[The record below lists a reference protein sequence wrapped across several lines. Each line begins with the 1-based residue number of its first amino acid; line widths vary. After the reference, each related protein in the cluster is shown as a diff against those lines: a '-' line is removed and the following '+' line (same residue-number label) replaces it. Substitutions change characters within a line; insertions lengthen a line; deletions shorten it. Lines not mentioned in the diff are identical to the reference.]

1 MIRSWSAFVETLPAL
16 GPNLAPETPPRPEET
31 PMANDFVWFELV
43 TTDTKAAGDFYKAVI
58 GWSSEMSSGP
68 AGPYTIFKAPNG
80 TSDEIHVGG
89 MLEMQGV
96 PPGWLGYVGVD
107 DVDAY
112 ARKVQAAGGEIH
124 KAPQDI
130 PDVGRFA
137 VVADP
142 QGAMFVLFKD
152 TSATPPPRPA
162 PMSPGSLGWS
172 ELHAAD
178 WEKAF
183 DFYSGLFGW
192 VKHDTVP
199 MGEMGVY
206 QTFGSAEGAF
216 GGMFSNRDAAPGPY
230 WLYYFGVDG
239 VDSAIE
245 RVKANGGEILMG
257 PIEVPGGAFV
267 VNAKDPQGGF
277 FAFLGMRG

>member
-1 MIRSWSAFVETLPAL
+1 MIRSWNAFVEALPA
-16 GPNLAPETPPRPEET
+16 PAIPPCKEAR
-31 PMANDFVWFELV
+31 MANDFVWFELV
-43 TTDTKAAGDFYKAVI
+43 TTDAKAAGDFYKTVI
-58 GWSSEMSSGP
+58 GWGSEMSSGP
-68 AGPYTIFKAPNG
+68 AGPYTIFKAGQIP
-80 TSDEIHVGG
+80 VGG

-107 DVDAY
+107 DVDGF
-112 ARKVQAAGGEIH
+112 ARKVEAAGGAVH

-142 QGAMFVLFKD
+142 QGAMFVLFKGALD
-152 TSATPPPRPA
+152 QDPPRPA

-183 DFYSGLFGW
+183 DFYAPLFGW

-206 QTFGSAEGAF
+206 QTFGPPEAAI
-216 GGMFSNRDAAPGPY
+216 GGMFSNHAPAPGPY

-239 VDSAIE
+239 VDSAVE
-245 RVKANGGEILMG
+245 RAKAAGGEILMG
-257 PIEVPGGAFV
+257 PVEVPGGAFV
-267 VNAKDPQGGF
+267 VNAKDPQGAV

>member
-1 MIRSWSAFVETLPAL
+1 MIRSWNAFVEAVPAPGRSLPTAQ
-16 GPNLAPETPPRPEET
+16 GKT

-43 TTDTKAAGDFYKAVI
+43 TPDAGAAGAFYKAVV
-58 GWSSEMSSGP
+58 GWGSDLSSGP
-68 AGPYTIFKAPNG
+68 SGPYTIFKAG
-80 TSDEIHVGG
+80 EIPVGG
-89 MLEMQGV
+89 MLEMKDV

-107 DVDAY
+107 DVDAF
-112 ARKVQAAGGEIH
+112 AKKVEAAGGAIH
-124 KAPQDI
+124 KPPQDI
-130 PDVGRFA
+130 PGVGRFA

-142 QGAMFVLFKD
+142 QGATFVLFRGSLE
-152 TSATPPPRPA
+152 TAPPRPA

-183 DFYSGLFGW
+183 DFYSPLFGW

-206 QTFGSAEGAF
+206 QTFGPPESAI
-216 GGMFSNRDAAPGPY
+216 GGMFSNHAPAPGPY
-230 WLYYFGVDG
+230 WLYYFGVEG
-239 VDSAIE
+239 VDSAVE
-245 RVKANGGEILMG
+245 RVKSNGGEILMG
-257 PIEVPGGAFV
+257 PVEVPGGAWV
-267 VNAKDPQGGF
+267 VNALDPQGAA

>member
-1 MIRSWSAFVETLPAL
+1 MIRSWSAFVEALP
-16 GPNLAPETPPRPEET
+16 TPPLKEP
-31 PMANDFVWFELV
+31 PMANDFCWFELV
-43 TTDTKAAGDFYKAVI
+43 TTDAKAAGDFYKAVI
-58 GWSSEMSSGP
+58 GWTTEMSSGP
-68 AGPYTIFKAPNG
+68 AGPYTIFKAAG
-80 TSDEIHVGG
+80 DIHVGG
-89 MLEMQGV
+89 MLEMQGMQ
-96 PPGWLGYVGVD
+96 PGWLGYIAVN
-107 DVDAY
+107 DVDAF
-112 ARKVQAAGGEIH
+112 AKKVEAAGGQVH
-124 KAPQDI
+124 KVPQDI

-152 TSATPPPRPA
+152 TSTTPPPRPA
-162 PMSPGSLGWS
+162 PMSPGSLGWG
-172 ELHAAD
+172 ELHATD

-183 DFYSGLFGW
+183 DFYAGLFGW
-192 VKHDTVP
+192 KKHDTVD

-206 QTFGSAEGAF
+206 QTVGLDQAF
-216 GGMFSNRDAAPGPY
+216 AGLFTNPDLPNGPY

-257 PIEVPGGAFV
+257 PMEVPGGAFV
-267 VNAKDPQGGF
+267 VNAKDPQGGS

>member
-1 MIRSWSAFVETLPAL
+1 MIRSWSALVEALPA
-16 GPNLAPETPPRPEET
+16 PMPRMEPL
-31 PMANDFVWFELV
+31 MANDFCWFELV

-58 GWSSEMSSGP
+58 GWTTEMSSGP
-68 AGPYTIFKAPNG
+68 AGPYTIFKAPG
-80 TSDEIHVGG
+80 DIHVGG

-96 PPGWLGYVGVD
+96 PPGWLGYIAVD
-107 DVDAY
+107 DVDAF
-112 ARKVQAAGGEIH
+112 ARKVEAAGGQVH

-152 TSATPPPRPA
+152 TSAMPPPRPA

-172 ELHAAD
+172 ELHATD

-183 DFYSGLFGW
+183 GFYAGLFGW
-192 VKHDTVP
+192 RKHDAVD
-199 MGEMGVY
+199 MGGMGTY
-206 QTFGSAEGAF
+206 QTVGLDQAF
-216 GGMFSNRDAAPGPY
+216 AGLFTNPDLPSGPY

-239 VDSAIE
+239 VDSALE

-257 PIEVPGGAFV
+257 PMEVPGGAFV
-267 VNAKDPQGGF
+267 VNAKDPQGGY